1 MWFSAVIA
9 RFCRVCS
16 CHAPFWES
24 NAVYLRL
31 SAQPVSEDPHARK
44 TPLVQSALLLAS
56 VPNLQRQETLVVG
69 VKKNKS
75 SFEEQL
81 H

>member
-1 MWFSAVIA
+1 MRFSAVIA

-31 SAQPVSEDPHARK
+31 SAQPVSEDPRARK
-44 TPLVQSALLLAS
+44 TPLTQSALLLAL
-56 VPNLQRQETLVVG
+56 VPNLPMQETLVVG
-69 VKKNKS
+69 VKNKS

>member
-31 SAQPVSEDPHARK
+31 SAQPVSEDPRARK
-44 TPLVQSALLLAS
+44 TPLAQSAVLLAL
-56 VPNLQRQETLVVG
+56 VPNLPMQETPVVG
-69 VKKNKS
+69 VKNKS

-81 H
+81 N